1 MRGYCSS
8 ADERC
13 LDLSWTGVSELQ
25 SGYIQMGDGL
35 PMETEGVRCNPKRIL
50 TKEERKAHG
59 PFKYSD
65 TAQLPKGLALLVP

>member
-1 MRGYCSS
+1 
-8 ADERC
+8 
-13 LDLSWTGVSELQ
+13 
-25 SGYIQMGDGL
+25 MGDGL